1 MLWACSEQVYLSAA
15 VIAFRTGIPLASR
28 QLHPVGNP
36 VGEDD
41 LPRDSTQSVQTRQRC
56 LVWKRAAELPRLGGR
71 TRPEDTMANTA
82 ALSDR
87 RMDRRA
93 RMCWPSVLSLTL

>member
-1 MLWACSEQVYLSAA
+1 MYLSAA

-56 LVWKRAAELPRLGGR
+56 LEVWKRAAELPTGWAEELGPRTLWLIPLPSAIGAWIGARECAGR
-71 TRPEDTMANTA
+71 VCC
-82 ALSDR
+82 L
-87 RMDRRA
+87 
-93 RMCWPSVLSLTL
+93 

>member
-1 MLWACSEQVYLSAA
+1 MLWACSEQVHLSAA

-28 QLHPVGNP
+28 HLHPVAVFPSERTISLEILLSLCKRG
-36 VGEDD
+36 
-41 LPRDSTQSVQTRQRC
+41 RC

-71 TRPEDTMANTA
+71 TRPEDTIANTA

-93 RMCWPSVLSLTL
+93 RMCWPSVLSACL